1 MNLGMELEYEYD
13 NLAVWFDRKTL
24 HAMVQ
29 ALVEAGV
36 SVTWKEFP
44 EQFHLLVNTTDGL
57 SDWKMQRLNGSYKL
71 QVTGVPVHDLR
82 VALVLYHFVERAKG
96 HAIIKVRVDDCI
108 LMKHVQYGEVVRIV
122 EIKGAEEK
130 MIYEKFCNVTMDQVI
145 AALKRRDSEE
155 RIPVLR
161 LELDYELA
169 TLFDAIQAED
179 QAQIKKS
186 MEILKELRREMLLL
200 EV

>member
-1 MNLGMELEYEYD
+1 MNLGSELEYD
-13 NLAVWFDRKTL
+13 NLAVWFDRWTL

-36 SVTWKEFP
+36 NVTWKESS
-44 EQFHLLVNTTDGL
+44 EQFHLLVNTTGGQT
-57 SDWKMQRLNGSYKL
+57 DWCMQRLNGSYKL
-71 QVTGVPVHDLR
+71 QLDGILMPDSR
-82 VALVLYHFVERAKG
+82 VATVLYQFVEQAKG
-96 HAIIKVRVDDCI
+96 HAVIRIRKEDSV
-108 LMKHVQYGEVVRIV
+108 LMKHIRYGEAVRIV
-122 EIKGAEEK
+122 EIKGAEK
-130 MIYEKFCNVTMDQVI
+130 KVIYEKSCNVTMDQVI

-169 TLFDAIQAED
+169 TLYDA
-179 QAQIKKS
+179 
-186 MEILKELRREMLLL
+186 LKTDDTGQVKQSKERLKQLRREMLLL

>member
-1 MNLGMELEYEYD
+1 MNLGMELEYY

-36 SVTWKEFP
+36 SVTWKESP

-71 QVTGVPVHDLR
+71 QVAGVPVHDSR
-82 VALVLYHFVERAKG
+82 VALVLYRFVEQAKG
-96 HAIIKVRVDDCI
+96 HAIIKVTFEDCI
-108 LMKHVQYGEVVRIV
+108 LVKHVQYGQVVRIV
-122 EIKGAEEK
+122 EIKGAEKK

-169 TLFDAIQAED
+169 TLFDAIQAKD
-179 QAQIKKS
+179 QTQIGKS
-186 MEILKELRREMLLL
+186 VEILKQLRREMLLL
-200 EV
+200 EA

>member
-1 MNLGMELEYEYD
+1 MNLGMELEYD

-36 SVTWKEFP
+36 SVTWKESP
-44 EQFHLLVNTTDGL
+44 EQFHLLVNTMDGL
-57 SDWKMQRLNGSYKL
+57 SDWTMQRLNGSYKL
-71 QVTGVPVHDLR
+71 QVAGVPVHDSR

-96 HAIIKVRVDDCI
+96 HAIIKVRLDDCI

-122 EIKGAEEK
+122 EIKGAEKK

-169 TLFDAIQAED
+169 TLFDAIKAED

-186 MEILKELRREMLLL
+186 MEVLKQLRREMLLL
-200 EV
+200 EA